1 MKILIFTLILIT
13 SVSCKKGNGIIYNN
27 IVEKETTESINISV
41 ANSIQLGENIDE
53 INAYLKNIYSLN
65 EKVYVDIDIVQIK
78 YINVDEREVINENT
92 KIRTYEIDAKTLIYS
107 NDCKTLKRLDLIKL
121 KDNLLNNKSLILVG
135 ESENGKMLSINFGCY
150 G

>member
-1 MKILIFTLILIT
+1 MKFFLIILILSISI
-13 SVSCKKGNGIIYNN
+13 SCKKGNGIIYYN
-27 IVEKETTESINISV
+27 IVEKETTESIKVSV
-41 ANSIQLGENIDE
+41 KNSIELGENIDE

-65 EKVYVDIDIVQIK
+65 GKVYVDIDLVQIK
-78 YINVDEREVINENT
+78 YINIDERKIINENT

-121 KDNLLNNKSLILVG
+121 KNNLLNNKSLILVG
-135 ESENGKMLSINFGCY
+135 KSENGKMLSINFGCY